1 MKVKISDLLELSRV
15 IDILDNMEV
24 TVSDAFEIYNFKKRM
39 EDVFSFLNDIMS
51 NNPSSDFNK
60 ICEETINFNL
70 PSISFNDIIIR
81 YKLELT
87 QEQKVNLKRIL
98 FSKYH
103 QNEIL

>member
-1 MKVKISDLLELSRV
+1 MKVKISDLLELSRI
-15 IDILDNMEV
+15 IDILDGMEV

-70 PSISFNDIIIR
+70 PSISFNDIIIK
-81 YKLELT
+81 YKLKLT

>member
-1 MKVKISDLLELSRV
+1 MKVKISDLLELSRI
-15 IDILDNMEV
+15 IDILDDMEV

-70 PSISFNDIIIR
+70 PSISFNDIIIK
-81 YKLELT
+81 YKLKLT

>member
-1 MKVKISDLLELSRV
+1 MKVKISDLLELSRI
-15 IDILDNMEV
+15 IDILDGMEV

-51 NNPSSDFNK
+51 NNPSSDFDK
-60 ICEETINFNL
+60 ISEEMINFNL
-70 PSISFNDIIIR
+70 PSISFNDIIIK
-81 YKLELT
+81 YKLKLT

>member
-70 PSISFNDIIIR
+70 PSISFNDIIIK

-103 QNEIL
+103 QN

>member
-1 MKVKISDLLELSRV
+1 MKVKMSDLLELSRV

-70 PSISFNDIIIR
+70 PSISFNDIIIK

>member
-15 IDILDNMEV
+15 IDILDDMEV

-70 PSISFNDIIIR
+70 PSISFNDIIIK
-81 YKLELT
+81 YKLKLT

>member
-51 NNPSSDFNK
+51 NNPLSDFNK

-70 PSISFNDIIIR
+70 PSISFNDIIIK